1 MSAKIDRRLLLGRL
15 FAAPD
20 DYLYVSG
27 LAGSARDLAALTN
40 DGPALFA
47 LGGVMGAASMIGL
60 GMALA
65 APARKIAVVTGDG
78 ELQMNVGSLIT
89 IASAAPDNLT
99 IICVDNECHGETGNQ
114 VGHTGRRTDL
124 GTLARG
130 AGLASVMMIA
140 REQEIPVAAKFI
152 EEAPGPRLVLVKVA
166 DTEPTPFKRLM
177 DPPACRYRFK
187 AAFMGDQSRKV
198 S

>member
-65 APARKIAVVTGDG
+65 APDRQIAVVTGDG
-78 ELQMNVGSLIT
+78 ELQMNVGSLIS
-89 IASAAPDNLT
+89 IASAGPTNLT
-99 IICVDNECHGETGNQ
+99 IVCMDNERHGETGNQ
-114 VGHTGRRTDL
+114 PGHTARRTDL
-124 GTLARG
+124 GTMARG
-130 AGLASVMMIA
+130 AGLSSVMTVL
-140 REQEIPVAAKFI
+140 RHEEVPSAAKFI
-152 EEAPGPRLVLVKVA
+152 TEASGPRLIVVKVS
-166 DTEPTPFKRLM
+166 D
-177 DPPACRYRFK
+177 
-187 AAFMGDQSRKV
+187 
-198 S
+198 

>member
-1 MSAKIDRRLLLGRL
+1 
-15 FAAPD
+15 
-20 DYLYVSG
+20 
-27 LAGSARDLAALTN
+27 
-40 DGPALFA
+40 
-47 LGGVMGAASMIGL
+47 
-60 GMALA
+60 
-65 APARKIAVVTGDG
+65 
-78 ELQMNVGSLIT
+78 
-89 IASAAPDNLT
+89 
-99 IICVDNECHGETGNQ
+99 
-114 VGHTGRRTDL
+114 
-124 GTLARG
+124 
-130 AGLASVMMIA
+130 MMVA

>member
-27 LAGSARDLAALTN
+27 LAGSARDLAALTK
-40 DGPALFA
+40 DSPALFA

-65 APARKIAVVTGDG
+65 APDRQIVVVTGDG
-78 ELQMNVGSLIT
+78 ELQMNVGSLIS
-89 IASAAPDNLT
+89 IASVEPENLT
-99 IICVDNECHGETGNQ
+99 IVCVDNERHGETGNQ
-114 VGHTGRRTDL
+114 IGHTGRRTDL

-130 AGLASVMMIA
+130 AGLGSVLTIA
-140 REQEIPVAAKFI
+140 QEQEIPVA
-152 EEAPGPRLVLVKVA
+152 
-166 DTEPTPFKRLM
+166 
-177 DPPACRYRFK
+177 
-187 AAFMGDQSRKV
+187 
-198 S
+198 